1 LLKVECVIATLSIYI
16 AYKGR
21 VPGAKERDASET
33 RVNYWACAI
42 VKPKFGWEAFVSK
55 TTAKCKNNVLH
66 YCRRLMISLLRQLQC
81 IVWH

>member
-1 LLKVECVIATLSIYI
+1 MECVIATLSIYI

-42 VKPKFGWEAFVSK
+42 VKPKFGWEV
-55 TTAKCKNNVLH
+55 KNNCKVQEQ
-66 YCRRLMISLLRQLQC
+66 RSSLLQTVNNTL
-81 IVWH
+81 IEAVAMYSLT